1 MVNYSGSRR
10 TPAIDNKYYS
20 VNHKIKD
27 RELRVI
33 TGDGENLGVIKT
45 EEALKVAIE
54 KGLDLVVV
62 SPNAVPPVAK
72 ILDFKKFLYQERKEK
87 TKAKIRSK
95 KTDTKEIMFKPFTAE
110 GDLNWQ
116 IGRAKEWITEGN
128 RVKVWVAMKGRSAA
142 HPEISMDKIQ
152 KFVTELSSI
161 AKAESEPEKKGNI
174 ISVMFIPR

>member
-10 TPAIDNKYYS
+10 TPAIDKYYA
-20 VNHKIKD
+20 VNHKIKN

-33 TGDGENLGVIKT
+33 TVDGENLGVIKT

-54 KGLDLVVV
+54 RGLDLVVV
-62 SPNAVPPVAK
+62 SPNAEPPVAK

-116 IGRAKEWITEGN
+116 MARAKEWLTEGN
-128 RVKVWVAMKGRSAA
+128 RVKVWVAMKGRSAS
-142 HPEISMDKIQ
+142 HPEISREKIQ
-152 KFVTELSSI
+152 KFITELGTV
-161 AKAESEPEKKGNI
+161 AKAEGSPEQKGNI
-174 ISVMFIPR
+174 ISVLFIPR

>member
-10 TPAIDNKYYS
+10 TPAIDKYYA
-20 VNHKIKD
+20 VNHKIKN

-33 TGDGENLGVIKT
+33 TVDGENLGVIKT
-45 EEALKVAIE
+45 EEALKIAIE
-54 KGLDLVVV
+54 RGLDLIVV
-62 SPNAVPPVAK
+62 SPNAEPPVAK

-116 IGRAKEWITEGN
+116 IARAKEWLTEGN
-128 RVKVWVAMKGRSAA
+128 RVKVWVAMKGRSAS
-142 HPEISMDKIQ
+142 HPEISREKIQ
-152 KFVTELSSI
+152 KFITELETV
-161 AKAESEPEKKGNI
+161 AKAEGSPEQKGNI
-174 ISVMFIPR
+174 ISVLFIPR

>member
-10 TPAIDNKYYS
+10 TPAIDKYYA
-20 VNHKIKD
+20 VNHKIKN

-33 TGDGENLGVIKT
+33 TIDGENLGVIKT
-45 EEALKVAIE
+45 EEALKIAIE
-54 KGLDLVVV
+54 RGLDLIVV
-62 SPNAVPPVAK
+62 SPNAEPPVAK

-116 IGRAKEWITEGN
+116 IARAKEWLTEGN
-128 RVKVWVAMKGRSAA
+128 RVKVWVAMKGRSAS
-142 HPEISMDKIQ
+142 HPEVSREKIQ
-152 KFVTELSSI
+152 KFITELETV
-161 AKAESEPEKKGNI
+161 AKAEGSPEQKGNV
-174 ISVMFIPR
+174 ISVLFIPR

>member
-10 TPAIDNKYYS
+10 TPAIDKYYA
-20 VNHKIKD
+20 VNHKIKN

-33 TGDGENLGVIKT
+33 TIDGENLGVIKT
-45 EEALKVAIE
+45 EEALKIAIE
-54 KGLDLVVV
+54 RGLDLIVV
-62 SPNAVPPVAK
+62 SPNAEPPVAK

-116 IGRAKEWITEGN
+116 IARAKEWLTEGN
-128 RVKVWVAMKGRSAA
+128 RVKVWVAMKGRSAS
-142 HPEISMDKIQ
+142 HPEISREKIQ
-152 KFVTELSSI
+152 KFITELETV
-161 AKAESEPEKKGNI
+161 AKAEGSPEQKGNI
-174 ISVMFIPR
+174 ISVLFIPR

>member
-10 TPAIDNKYYS
+10 TPAIDKYYA
-20 VNHKIKD
+20 VNHKIKN

-33 TGDGENLGVIKT
+33 TVDGENLGVIKT
-45 EEALKVAIE
+45 EEALKIAIE
-54 KGLDLVVV
+54 RGLDLIVV
-62 SPNAVPPVAK
+62 SPNAEPPVAK

-116 IGRAKEWITEGN
+116 IARAKEWLTEGN
-128 RVKVWVAMKGRSAA
+128 RVKVWVAMKGRSAS
-142 HPEISMDKIQ
+142 HPEISREKIQ
-152 KFVTELSSI
+152 KFITELETV
-161 AKAESEPEKKGNI
+161 AKAEGSPEQKGNV
-174 ISVMFIPR
+174 ISVLFIPR

>member
-10 TPAIDNKYYS
+10 TPAIDKYYA
-20 VNHKIKD
+20 VNHKIKN

-33 TGDGENLGVIKT
+33 TVDGENLGVIKT
-45 EEALKVAIE
+45 EEALKIAIE
-54 KGLDLVVV
+54 RGLDLIVV
-62 SPNAVPPVAK
+62 SPNAEPPVAK

-116 IGRAKEWITEGN
+116 MARAKEWLTEGN
-128 RVKVWVAMKGRSAA
+128 RVKVWVAMKGRSAS
-142 HPEISMDKIQ
+142 HPEISREKIQ
-152 KFVTELSSI
+152 KFITELETV
-161 AKAESEPEKKGNI
+161 AKAEGSPEQKGNV
-174 ISVMFIPR
+174 ISVLFIPR